1 MSLHDSG
8 QVSGQVDDQ
17 AIPGAPP
24 VTSDRAAARVA
35 QLELIVSYVLRWGVI
50 LSFLIVLIGVT
61 LLFVEGGRS
70 AQVHLRGIAPPV
82 DPVTVLHQA
91 AQLRPTAI
99 IDVGL
104 MLLIATPIIRVA
116 VSVIGFL
123 LEEDFVYT
131 AATLFVLAMLLLSLV
146 LGRAEG

>member
-1 MSLHDSG
+1 MSLHDGG
-8 QVSGQVDDQ
+8 QVEDQ
-17 AIPGAPP
+17 AATETPP
-24 VTSDRAAARVA
+24 VGSDRAAARVA
-35 QLELIVSYVLRWGVI
+35 QLELIVSYVLRWGVL
-50 LSFLIVLIGVT
+50 LSFLIVLVGAI
-61 LLFVEGGRS
+61 LLFAEGGRS
-70 AQVHLRGIAPPV
+70 AQVRLSGAPNPQNPGTIFV
-82 DPVTVLHQA
+82 QA
-91 AQLRPTAI
+91 LQLQPRAI

-116 VSVIGFL
+116 VSVVGFL